1 MATCTCIVA
10 WFVLIIIILLSA
22 DMECFNL
29 YSLTFQSFLAFSSLK
44 TLQTDRHTER
54 EGRDEVR
61 PSTSGKRKR
70 TGRDQGQASTGKKKQ
85 ITHTTCTYTQ

>member
-1 MATCTCIVA
+1 M
-10 WFVLIIIILLSA
+10 FQLIFINISVI
-22 DMECFNL
+22 
-29 YSLTFQSFLAFSSLK
+29 LAFSSLK

-70 TGRDQGQASTGKKKQ
+70 TGRDQGQASTGKRELEQ
-85 ITHTTCTYTQ
+85 ITHTHTCTYTQ